1 MSGFQSPIT
10 IGNAMEKIKRNEFL
24 LPAFQREFVWKSGQI
39 ETLFN
44 SLMKEYPIS
53 SMLFWK
59 VRGDTKKNFKFYKFL
74 DQYCEWF
81 KIHNEHISSD
91 AINDFY
97 AVLDGQQRLTS
108 LYIGLCGSYA
118 YKEYRKAWIDSETN
132 LPSRILY
139 LNISASSI
147 EKEEYKFEFLR
158 VKDTERKDI
167 YVDSE
172 GSKWFRV
179 GYILS
184 LHNNSKKYDIDDFCE
199 ENNIEKEGKKILKQL
214 EKVIFTIPNINYYEE
229 DEQTPD
235 KAVNIFIRIN
245 SGGTYLSFSD
255 ILMSIAVANWKNIDA
270 RTEIHQLVDNIRA
283 KGYTIDKD
291 YILKAFLYLYHKDI
305 RFQINSFNNEFIE
318 RIEANWNDIRDAII
332 SLFDL
337 IKSFGL
343 IDYTLTAKNATL
355 PILYYIYHRNIYR
368 GYSDK
373 VAFQDER
380 KTIKKWLLTILVRQI
395 FSSQTDSVLSQ
406 SRRGFTIDIEK
417 EKIDENISSFPFD
430 KINDEIKKFSD
441 ISEDN
446 IEELLLNQKDKQ
458 YTFSILALLYP
469 NLDYKNN
476 NFHQDHLHP
485 ASKYDSLSQDD
496 KDKYGWNI
504 YNSILNLQ
512 MLGANENE
520 SKNNSDLKDWVNR
533 EVKDKGDSYRDSFLE
548 DHIIPD
554 VDLDINNFSV
564 FVEAR
569 KNILVNKLK
578 KLLSQ

>member
-10 IGNAMEKIKRNEFL
+10 IGNAIEKIKRNEFL
-24 LPAFQREFVWKSGQI
+24 LPAFQREFVWESGQI

-59 VRGDTKKNFKFYKFL
+59 VRGDTKKDFKFYKFL
-74 DQYCEWF
+74 DKYREWF
-81 KIHNEHISSD
+81 KVHNEHISSD
-91 AINDFY
+91 IINDFY

-118 YKEYRKAWIDSETN
+118 YKEYRKSWIDSETN
-132 LPSRILY
+132 LPTRILY

-158 VKDTERKDI
+158 VKDTENKDI
-167 YVDSE
+167 YIDNE
-172 GSKWFRV
+172 DNKWFRV

-184 LHNNSKKYDIDDFCE
+184 LHNNSKNYDIDDFCE
-199 ENNIEKEGKKILKQL
+199 DNDIKKEGKKILKQL
-214 EKVIFTIPNINYYEE
+214 EKVIFTISNINYYEE

-245 SGGTYLSFSD
+245 SGGKYLSFSD

-291 YILKAFLYLYHKDI
+291 YILKSFLYLYHKDI

-318 RIEANWNDIRDAII
+318 KIETNWNDIRDAII
-332 SLFDL
+332 NLFDL
-337 IKSFGL
+337 VKSFGL
-343 IDYTLTAKNATL
+343 TDYTLTAKNATL
-355 PILYYIYHRNIYR
+355 PILYYIYHRNIYKN
-368 GYSDK
+368 YSDK
-373 VAFQDER
+373 IDFENER
-380 KTIKKWLLTILVRQI
+380 KIIKKWLLTILIRQI
-395 FSSQTDSVLSQ
+395 FSSQTDNVLSQ
-406 SRRGFTIDIEK
+406 SRKGFTMDIEV
-417 EKIDENISSFPFD
+417 EKMNKNITSFPSD
-430 KINDEIKKFSD
+430 KINSEIKKISD
-441 ISEDN
+441 ISEDY

-476 NFHQDHLHP
+476 KFHQDHLHP
-485 ASKYDSLSQDD
+485 VSKYDFLSEQD
-496 KDKYGWNI
+496 KEKYGWDTF
-504 YNSILNLQ
+504 NSILNLQ

-520 SKNNSDLKDWVNR
+520 SKNNSDLKVWI
-533 EVKDKGDSYRDSFLE
+533 EQEIKDKGDSYRKSFLE

-554 VDLDINNFSV
+554 VDFDINNFSI
-564 FVEAR
+564 FIENR
-569 KNILVNKLK
+569 KKILIEKLK
-578 KLLSQ
+578 KLLS

>member
-1 MSGFQSPIT
+1 MSKT
-10 IGNAMEKIKRNEFL
+10 TTDLEKKIKSLNNKQKEAVT
-24 LPAFQREFVWKSGQI
+24 LPYNQSAFILSGAGSGKTSVLTTRIAYLINQGLNPKRI
-39 ETLFN
+39 LAVTFTNKAAKE
-44 SLMKEYPIS
+44 MKERIELLVSKSQTGNLMMGTFHSICSRILRENYQEAG
-53 SMLFWK
+53 L
-59 VRGDTKKNFKFYKFL
+59 KKNFAIIDTSDQKTILRKLIKEKDESLLEDNKFINELINFIGKRKETIAIDDYMPELIKKSLGLSTQKLMIKFY
-74 DQYCEWF
+74 
-81 KIHNEHISSD
+81 D
-91 AINDFY
+91 A
-97 AVLDGQQRLTS
+97 
-108 LYIGLCGSYA
+108 YI
-118 YKEYRKAWIDSETN
+118 
-132 LPSRILY
+132 
-139 LNISASSI
+139 
-147 EKEEYKFEFLR
+147 
-158 VKDTERKDI
+158 
-167 YVDSE
+167 
-172 GSKWFRV
+172 
-179 GYILS
+179 
-184 LHNNSKKYDIDDFCE
+184 DFCE

-373 VAFQDER
+373 VVFQDER

-485 ASKYDSLSQDD
+485 ASKYDSLSQED